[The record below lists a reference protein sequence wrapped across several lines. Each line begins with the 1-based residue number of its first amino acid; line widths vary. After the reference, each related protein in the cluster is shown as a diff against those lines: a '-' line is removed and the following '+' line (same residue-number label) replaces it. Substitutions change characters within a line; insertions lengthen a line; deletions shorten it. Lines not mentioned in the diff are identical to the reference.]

1 MEKREHDAVVA
12 AVISYFLLSGL
23 PRGPR
28 GRDGRAGERGP
39 QGLAGL
45 PGLPGLAGSPGPPG
59 PQGERGPQGAQGE
72 RGAQGDP
79 GLEGGPGVPGDK
91 GDPGPMW
98 PDVYVVTPGGVLPFY
113 ASIQAAINAAV
124 AGSGGE
130 RTEDDPATVLVLPG
144 EYVEDVTLKKHVAVW
159 GFDRLGDFSTLL
171 RGMVTCD
178 LTLEG
183 GIREKTFATWSGVS
197 IFVRDGAPAGILFT
211 GTNAQK
217 LILHDVAIE
226 GASPAL
232 VVENSFTVGTGT
244 SQVLLTDC
252 RLRTSGSGSPA
263 LRVSS
268 GTVECNRCDIWNRAP
283 VGAVSSPLV
292 IDVGP
297 SLAHGRPCNLSLTD
311 CALEGYINLLGGL
324 STATAAGTVALSLL
338 RCTQYILNTPAVPIR
353 FINVSNNATAN
364 VTIAAVVLSVF
375 RASAWTAGSVMIQ
388 GSGGAAVSVVNRLNT
403 FGADT
408 GVMTATLTGGTAVN
422 VPLGAV

>member
-1 MEKREHDAVVA
+1 MAGRGSAGRKGWPGCQGCRAWQGRQ
-12 AVISYFLLSGL
+12 GL
-23 PRGPR
+23 QGRKGNAGRR
-28 GRDGRAGERGP
+28 GRRAR
-39 QGLAGL
+39 
-45 PGLPGLAGSPGPPG
+45 PGP
-59 PQGERGPQGAQGE
+59 
-72 RGAQGDP
+72 QGDP
-79 GLEGGPGVPGDK
+79 GLEGGPGVPGDR

-183 GIREKTFATWSGVS
+183 GIREKTFATWAGVS

-408 GVMTATLTGGTAVN
+408 GVTDRDADRRYGGQCAAWGGLTIWAIDTQKGG
-422 VPLGAV
+422 PWLKISIYPMIW